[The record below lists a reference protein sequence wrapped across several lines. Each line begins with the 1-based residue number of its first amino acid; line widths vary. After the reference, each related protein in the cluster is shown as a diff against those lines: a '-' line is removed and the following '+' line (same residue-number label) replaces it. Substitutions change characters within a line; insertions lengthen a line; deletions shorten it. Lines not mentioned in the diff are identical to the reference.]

1 MHNVPEEILS
11 LNVEEINFNDGELV
25 KNLIIKLLNVI
36 EQEAQINRQLQEEIQ
51 ALKDEINRLKG
62 EKGKSKIVPSSPK
75 KNNAIPK
82 EGKTLKWRKTSK
94 KHRVKIDRIECIK
107 VDKSTLP
114 PDAEYKGYRSVVKQ
128 NIKFTTDNV
137 EYQLERYYS
146 SSERKLYE
154 AELPED
160 VRNSEFGSEL
170 KAFIAYLYFA
180 GRVTENKIKKIL
192 EESGVII
199 SAGQISDILTK
210 EKKEEFSKEKQDIF
224 DAGLNSANYFHI
236 DDTGGRHKGV
246 NYHAHVICDALFTVF
261 FILPKKDRETLRSI
275 FGLKTGEKIDKIM
288 ISDDAKQFLE
298 IAIYHALCWIH
309 EIRLYTKL
317 NPILDCHRTK
327 LRNFLELV
335 WVFYEALK
343 RYKENPDKKRKEALE
358 RKFEE
363 LFSTETGYEEL
374 DKRIE
379 LTRGKRDR
387 LLLVLK
393 YPQIPLHNNPAE
405 IALRE
410 LVIKRKI
417 SIGTRSED
425 GRIAW
430 ENMMSILDT
439 CRKQGISFF
448 GYLKDIFSAEYAMPR
463 LSLLI
468 SRKASNQ

>member
-1 MHNVPEEILS
+1 MHAIPEEILK
-11 LNVEEINFNDGELV
+11 LDVDDINFTDGELV

-36 EQEAQINRQLQEEIQ
+36 EQEAQINHQLQEEIQ

-62 EKGKSKIVPSSPK
+62 EKGKTKTVPSSPK
-75 KNNAIPK
+75 ENNAIPK
-82 EGKTLKWRKTSK
+82 GRDKSKWRKTAK
-94 KHRVKIDRIECIK
+94 KHRVKIDRIEHIN
-107 VDKSTLP
+107 VDKSILP

-137 EYQLERYYS
+137 EYPLERYYS

-192 EESGVII
+192 EESGVMI

-224 DAGLNSANYFHI
+224 DAGLNSADYFHI
-236 DDTGGRHKGV
+236 DDTGGRHKGL
-246 NYHAHVICDALFTVF
+246 NYHAHVICGALFTVF

-275 FGLKTGEKIDKIM
+275 LGLREGEKIDKIM

-317 NPILDCHRTK
+317 NPFLDCHRTK

-358 RKFEE
+358 WEFEE
-363 LFSTETGYEEL
+363 LFSTKTGYEEL

-379 LTRGKRDR
+379 LTRGKKNR
-387 LLLVLK
+387 LLLVLE

-410 LVIKRKI
+410 LVVKRKI

-425 GRIAW
+425 GRVAW
-430 ENMMSILDT
+430 ENMMSLLDT
-439 CRKQGISFF
+439 CRKHSISFF

-468 SRKASNQ
+468 SQKASNQ

>member
-1 MHNVPEEILS
+1 M
-11 LNVEEINFNDGELV
+11 
-25 KNLIIKLLNVI
+25 
-36 EQEAQINRQLQEEIQ
+36 
-51 ALKDEINRLKG
+51 
-62 EKGKSKIVPSSPK
+62 
-75 KNNAIPK
+75 
-82 EGKTLKWRKTSK
+82 
-94 KHRVKIDRIECIK
+94 
-107 VDKSTLP
+107 
-114 PDAEYKGYRSVVKQ
+114 
-128 NIKFTTDNV
+128 
-137 EYQLERYYS
+137 
-146 SSERKLYE
+146 
-154 AELPED
+154 
-160 VRNSEFGSEL
+160 

-199 SAGQISDILTK
+199 SEGEISDILTK

-224 DAGLNSANYFHI
+224 DAGLNSADYFHI
-236 DDTGGRHKGV
+236 DDTGGRHKGL
-246 NYHAHVICDALFTVF
+246 NYHAHVICGALFTVF

-275 FGLKTGEKIDKIM
+275 LGLKEGEKIDKIM

-317 NPILDCHRTK
+317 NPILDWHRTK
-327 LRNFLELV
+327 LRDFLELV
-335 WVFYEALK
+335 WEFYEALK

-363 LFSTETGYEEL
+363 LFSTKTGYEEL
-374 DKRIE
+374 DNRIE
-379 LTRGKRDR
+379 LTRGKKDR

-448 GYLKDIFSAEYAMPR
+448 GYLKDIFSAEYAMP
-463 LSLLI
+463 SV
-468 SRKASNQ
+468 STT

>member
-1 MHNVPEEILS
+1 MHAIPEEILS
-11 LNVEEINFNDGELV
+11 LNVEEIDFNDGELV

-36 EQEAQINRQLQEEIQ
+36 EREAQINRQLQEEIQ

-62 EKGKSKIVPSSPK
+62 EKGKSKIVPTSPK
-75 KNNAIPK
+75 ENNEIPK
-82 EGKTLKWRKTSK
+82 GRKTSKWRKTSK
-94 KHRVKIDRIECIK
+94 KHRVKIDRIERIK

-114 PDAEYKGYRSVVKQ
+114 PDAKYKGYRSVVRQ

-137 EYQLERYYS
+137 EYRLERYYS

-160 VRNSEFGSEL
+160 VQNREFGSEL

-180 GRVTENKIKKIL
+180 GRVTESKIKKIL

-224 DAGLNSANYFHI
+224 DAGLNSADYFHI

-246 NYHAHVICDALFTVF
+246 NYHAHVICGALFTVF
-261 FILPKKDRETLRSI
+261 FILPKRDRETLRCI
-275 FGLKTGEKIDKIM
+275 LGLKKSEKIDKIM

-317 NPILDCHRTK
+317 NPFLDWHRTK
-327 LRNFLELV
+327 LRNFLELL
-335 WVFYEALK
+335 WVFYEQLK
-343 RYKENPDKKRKEALE
+343 RYKENPDKMRKEALE
-358 RKFEE
+358 QEFEE
-363 LFSTETGYEEL
+363 LFSTKTGYEEL

-379 LTRGKRDR
+379 LTRGKKER
-387 LLLVLK
+387 LLLVLE

-425 GRIAW
+425 GRVAW
-430 ENMMSILDT
+430 ENMMSLLDT

-468 SRKASNQ
+468 SQNASNQ